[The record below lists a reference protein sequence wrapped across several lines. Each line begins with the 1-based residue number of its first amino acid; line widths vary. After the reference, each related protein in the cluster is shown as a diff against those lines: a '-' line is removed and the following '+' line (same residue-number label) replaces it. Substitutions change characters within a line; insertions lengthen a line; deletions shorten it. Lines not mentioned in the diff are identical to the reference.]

1 MKMFRLYIGT
11 TDGPTEI
18 QRVTPEDPEVRSVVC
33 LDGKAIALPISDDY
47 DAFVRR
53 PTGIVETLTGHPAY
67 RVDITHPIGGGYSWQ
82 LGIAVAHI
90 LSGRGCLAGP
100 EDRAEDALWLTGEV
114 DHNLNIGAVNDV
126 GLKLTRAT
134 SMLKG
139 LLAEGVC
146 VTVAVP
152 DACADEARGALAVA
166 FPDAEKAPRLVA
178 ANHLDEVLS
187 AIGTPRRTRKFQV
200 RSFALKAGRGS
211 LGGLALAATVF
222 AAILVTAAAWPL
234 GGATETPPAQ
244 ATPTVGGSAEAEPP
258 TATFTGAPP
267 RITLIEI
274 RAPAGRN
281 CAAVNFNRARP
292 VIARH
297 PVAESPKA
305 PAPKAPSP
313 KEDGARHERKINPT
327 GLCDLRH
334 RIVNPGLG
342 TLAIAAIAARHDGLG
357 NQFRTRPLKPGRSL
371 DPGATLDLDAR
382 PPRNIAQPL
391 VQRLVVLALPK
402 ARPQARIR
410 LSRAIASLGAATSK
424 DSWARAITAIGHQQ
438 FFIAR
443 SREIFRPGWVDTRK
457 TGQTL
462 P

>member
-82 LGIAVAHI
+82 LGIAVAH
-90 LSGRGCLAGP
+90 LLAGRCCLAGP
-100 EDRAEDALWLTGEV
+100 EDRAGEALWLTGEV
-114 DHNLNIGAVNDV
+114 DHHLNIGAVDDV

-134 SMLKG
+134 SMLKA

-146 VTVAVP
+146 VTVVVP
-152 DACADEARGALAVA
+152 DACADEARGALAAA

-178 ANHLDEVLS
+178 ANHLDDVLS
-187 AIGTPRRTRKFQV
+187 AIGTPRRARKFQV
-200 RSFALKAGRGS
+200 GSLALKAGRGS

-234 GGATETPPAQ
+234 GSATETSPAQ
-244 ATPTVGGSAEAEPP
+244 AANPGGRSADADPP
-258 TATFTGAPP
+258 AATFTGAPP

-274 RAPAGRN
+274 RAPAGHH
-281 CAAVNFNRARP
+281 CAAVNFKRARP

-305 PAPKAPSP
+305 PAPK
-313 KEDGARHERKINPT
+313 EDGARQQRKINPN

-334 RIVNPGLG
+334 RIVNSGLG
-342 TLAIAAIAARHDGLG
+342 PLAIAAIAARHDRLG
-357 NQFRTRPLKPGRSL
+357 GRFRTRPLIPGRTL

-391 VQRLVVLALPK
+391 VQNLVVVALPNT
-402 ARPQARIR
+402 RPQARIR

-424 DSWARAITAIGHQQ
+424 ESWSRAIIAISRQQ

-443 SREIFRPGWVDTRK
+443 SREFFQPDWVDTRK
-457 TGQTL
+457 IGQAL

>member
-166 FPDAEKAPRLVA
+166 SPMPKRRHGWL
-178 ANHLDEVLS
+178 
-187 AIGTPRRTRKFQV
+187 RRTILTKFYPPSARHGARENFRYGAS
-200 RSFALKAGRGS
+200 RSRPAGDRW
-211 LGGLALAATVF
+211 
-222 AAILVTAAAWPL
+222 AAWPWRRRFL
-234 GGATETPPAQ
+234 PP
-244 ATPTVGGSAEAEPP
+244 
-258 TATFTGAPP
+258 
-267 RITLIEI
+267 
-274 RAPAGRN
+274 
-281 CAAVNFNRARP
+281 
-292 VIARH
+292 
-297 PVAESPKA
+297 
-305 PAPKAPSP
+305 
-313 KEDGARHERKINPT
+313 
-327 GLCDLRH
+327 
-334 RIVNPGLG
+334 
-342 TLAIAAIAARHDGLG
+342 
-357 NQFRTRPLKPGRSL
+357 
-371 DPGATLDLDAR
+371 
-382 PPRNIAQPL
+382 
-391 VQRLVVLALPK
+391 
-402 ARPQARIR
+402 
-410 LSRAIASLGAATSK
+410 
-424 DSWARAITAIGHQQ
+424 SW
-438 FFIAR
+438 
-443 SREIFRPGWVDTRK
+443 
-457 TGQTL
+457 
-462 P
+462 